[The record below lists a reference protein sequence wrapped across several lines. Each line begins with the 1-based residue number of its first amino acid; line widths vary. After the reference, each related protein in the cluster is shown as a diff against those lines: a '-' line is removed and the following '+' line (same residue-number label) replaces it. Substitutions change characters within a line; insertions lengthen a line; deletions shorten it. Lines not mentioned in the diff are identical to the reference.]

1 MESQAFQQMINSPGL
16 WITSGVMVIASVL
29 QAFIF
34 FRTSLKEAKEL
45 GIERQKYRAG
55 IRSAVITSIGPSFSP
70 VIVLMSMVA
79 VLGGP
84 TTWMRLCDV
93 GAARTELAVVSLAA
107 GLAGTE
113 VGSASFGSTA
123 FSYSLWAMALNNL
136 GWLVI
141 VLLLTHRMSGIVVKM
156 NTKFDPK
163 WVKLLMGGATL
174 GTAGSYIGWLA
185 GSVGDIRLPAASM
198 AQKVVGVEPGTHE
211 GDVIGTI
218 GTACSVFV
226 SAGMITLFIAIGSY
240 VVPNLPQFVT
250 DSFNNILP
258 ALFGA
263 IYVDIARKDIRAGVC
278 GFIAGAAIL
287 FLGGKLG
294 INNGIL
300 TVLIVLSGILI
311 NRVFFVMDKKKAA
324 QNA

>member
-1 MESQAFQQMINSPGL
+1 MYDKKLVKIGRLTMLFAIIANFLPAVYVGVRYGEMPDIATIGKL
-16 WITSGVMVIASVL
+16 WL
-29 QAFIF
+29 
-34 FRTSLKEAKEL
+34 
-45 GIERQKYRAG
+45 
-55 IRSAVITSIGPSFSP
+55 
-70 VIVLMSMVA
+70 
-79 VLGGP
+79 
-84 TTWMRLCDV
+84 
-93 GAARTELAVVSLAA
+93 LAA
-107 GLAGTE
+107 
-113 VGSASFGSTA
+113 SAYGIS
-123 FSYSLWAMALNNL
+123 W
-136 GWLVI
+136 I
-141 VLLLTHRMSGIVVKM
+141 VQPIAY
-156 NTKFDPK
+156 F
-163 WVKLLMGGATL
+163 ATL

>member
-1 MESQAFQQMINSPGL
+1 MYDKKLVKIGRLTMLFAIIANFLPAVYVGVRYGEMPDIATIGKL
-16 WITSGVMVIASVL
+16 WLLVASAYGISWIVQPIAY
-29 QAFIF
+29 F
-34 FRTSLKEAKEL
+34 
-45 GIERQKYRAG
+45 
-55 IRSAVITSIGPSFSP
+55 
-70 VIVLMSMVA
+70 
-79 VLGGP
+79 
-84 TTWMRLCDV
+84 
-93 GAARTELAVVSLAA
+93 
-107 GLAGTE
+107 
-113 VGSASFGSTA
+113 
-123 FSYSLWAMALNNL
+123 
-136 GWLVI
+136 
-141 VLLLTHRMSGIVVKM
+141 
-156 NTKFDPK
+156 
-163 WVKLLMGGATL
+163 ATL

-278 GFIAGAAIL
+278 GFIVGAAIL

>member
-1 MESQAFQQMINSPGL
+1 MYDKKLVKIGRLTMLFAIIANFLPAVYVGVRYGEMPDIATIGKL
-16 WITSGVMVIASVL
+16 WPLVASAYGISWIVQPIAY
-29 QAFIF
+29 F
-34 FRTSLKEAKEL
+34 
-45 GIERQKYRAG
+45 
-55 IRSAVITSIGPSFSP
+55 
-70 VIVLMSMVA
+70 
-79 VLGGP
+79 
-84 TTWMRLCDV
+84 
-93 GAARTELAVVSLAA
+93 
-107 GLAGTE
+107 
-113 VGSASFGSTA
+113 
-123 FSYSLWAMALNNL
+123 
-136 GWLVI
+136 
-141 VLLLTHRMSGIVVKM
+141 
-156 NTKFDPK
+156 
-163 WVKLLMGGATL
+163 ATL

-287 FLGGKLG
+287 CLGGKLG